1 MIEENKDH
9 LPASNDNRSA
19 TEEKLGRTW
28 EWDSADTTE
37 LRRKL
42 LRFATLQLRDAQS
55 AEDVV
60 QDTLVKAFT
69 RQHQF
74 QAAAQWQTWV
84 FAILRN
90 TILDFL
96 RSQKNRLQWQAN
108 SEEEQFL
115 DIVRQQQFDDS
126 GHWAVGNSPQ
136 SWGTP
141 EDTIRQ
147 QEFMQAMEF
156 CLEHLPDNTAR
167 VFLLREMMG
176 LDVAEIC
183 EQTGI
188 SADNCYTILYRARN
202 GLRRCLQ
209 SNWFNG

>member
-1 MIEENKDH
+1 MDSKRKQTAAGSSRQN
-9 LPASNDNRSA
+9 NA
-19 TEEKLGRTW
+19 TEAGQGAAW
-28 EWDSADTTE
+28 QWNAADTAE
-37 LRRKL
+37 LRRRL
-42 LRFATLQLRDAQS
+42 LRFATLQLRDAQW

-60 QDTLVKAFT
+60 QETLVKAFT
-69 RQHQF
+69 RQQQF

-90 TILDFL
+90 TMLDML
-96 RSQKNRLQWQAN
+96 RSQKSRLQWQVS
-108 SEEEQFL
+108 SEDEQFL
-115 DIVRQQQFDDS
+115 DAVRQEQFDDS
-126 GHWAVGNSPQ
+126 SHWTAGSNPQ
-136 SWGTP
+136 AWGSP

-147 QEFMQAMEF
+147 QEFMQTMEY
-156 CLEHLPDNTAR
+156 CLDHLPDNTAR
-167 VFLLREMMG
+167 IFMLREMLG

-209 SNWFNG
+209 SNWLNG